1 MLIDAHRKSGKMA
14 ALGVKKTELRGPK
27 GFDVSISV
35 KNGKSVAIF
44 EHAGAVV
51 RQRGRSS
58 NIIFIFNPDNVRQGE
73 TVPS

>member
-1 MLIDAHRKSGKMA
+1 MP
-14 ALGVKKTELRGPK
+14 ALGVKKAELRGPK

-35 KNGKSVAIF
+35 ENGKSVAIF

-51 RQRGRSS
+51 SQGGRSS
-58 NIIFIFNPDNVRQGE
+58 NIILIFNPDNVRQGE